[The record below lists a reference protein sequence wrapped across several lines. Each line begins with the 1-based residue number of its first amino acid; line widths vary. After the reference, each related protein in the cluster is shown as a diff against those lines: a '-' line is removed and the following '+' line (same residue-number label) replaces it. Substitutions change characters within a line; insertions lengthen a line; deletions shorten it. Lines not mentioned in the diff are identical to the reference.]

1 MNRPF
6 FRLALLAVV
15 VLFLMPVLA
24 LGTLIVGS
32 LVNPAG
38 NARRILKTA
47 QAMEAIPVKVTHLL
61 RRLGVLRPVEVEL
74 QPGVRMEV
82 DPYEYLGRTVLTTG
96 TWGKV
101 NDRVMASVLSDGSV
115 FVDVGAHIGYYTLQA
130 SKLVGHSG
138 TVIAVEPNPP
148 TAAALRRNI
157 ALNGFTNIKMHEV
170 ACTDKPTRLR
180 LFAAPGMYSMW
191 SSLSAR
197 TASVEQ
203 GIEVTGIKLDSILNS
218 ERLQRLDLVKID
230 VEGAEMLVL
239 RGMNDSLIAF
249 HPKLILELKADAL
262 SNLGSSLE
270 EVFAWLHERGYSRAE
285 NLEEDDS
292 LWVPDPRN
300 RKGASGD
307 RVHE

>member
-1 MNRPF
+1 
-6 FRLALLAVV
+6 
-15 VLFLMPVLA
+15 
-24 LGTLIVGS
+24 
-32 LVNPAG
+32 
-38 NARRILKTA
+38 
-47 QAMEAIPVKVTHLL
+47 
-61 RRLGVLRPVEVEL
+61 
-74 QPGVRMEV
+74 VR
-82 DPYEYLGRTVLTTG
+82 
-96 TWGKV
+96 
-101 NDRVMASVLSDGSV
+101 
-115 FVDVGAHIGYYTLQA
+115 HIGYYSLQA

-170 ACTDKPTRLR
+170 ACT
-180 LFAAPGMYSMW
+180 AG
-191 SSLSAR
+191 
-197 TASVEQ
+197 VEQ
-203 GIEVTGIKLDSILNS
+203 GIGVTGIKLDSILNS

-230 VEGAEMLVL
+230 VEGAEILLL

-300 RKGASGD
+300 RKGASGE